1 MNCHKSLAELS
12 AAEMHV
18 SRDKAWGGNMPLPD
32 QLDVLQLVLVSGAVC
47 LYTLLVVDVEI
58 ACVLCTAHVPAV
70 AN

>member
-1 MNCHKSLAELS
+1 
-12 AAEMHV
+12 
-18 SRDKAWGGNMPLPD
+18 MPLLD
-32 QLDVLQLVLVSGAVC
+32 QLDILQLVLVSGAVC